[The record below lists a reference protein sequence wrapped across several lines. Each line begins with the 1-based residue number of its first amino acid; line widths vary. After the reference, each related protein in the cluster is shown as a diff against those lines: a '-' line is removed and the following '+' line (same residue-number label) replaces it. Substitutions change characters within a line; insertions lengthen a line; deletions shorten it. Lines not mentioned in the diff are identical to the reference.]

1 MIYYGYLFPRIS
13 ISYRVNPKRMWSVQ
27 PRIES
32 FCAAE
37 VELKEFAQ
45 RAFVSYLKSIFLMK
59 DKTVFDVSSLDTNKY
74 AL

>member
-1 MIYYGYLFPRIS
+1 
-13 ISYRVNPKRMWSVQ
+13 MWSVQ

>member
-13 ISYRVNPKRMWSVQ
+13 ICYRVNPKRMWSVQ

-37 VELKEFAQ
+37 VKLKEFAQ